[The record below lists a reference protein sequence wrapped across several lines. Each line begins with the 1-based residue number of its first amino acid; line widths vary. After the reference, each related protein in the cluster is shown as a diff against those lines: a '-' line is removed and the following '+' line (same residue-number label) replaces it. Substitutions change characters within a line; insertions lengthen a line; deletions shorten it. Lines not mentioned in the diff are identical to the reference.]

1 MRQQNDPVTIC
12 CLLLLLYLASNYF
25 QALTF
30 NFNLNGL
37 ERREKDVADNNS
49 LIATSLTQDWVVLS
63 MSKCSNND
71 CCQQR
76 PCDDRWHFTWR
87 QWCQHVLTT
96 TTDVNILHVDGDV
109 KVFYQQT
116 TIGVNSVDV
125 MTVDV
130 LHGERAMSKSSSNN
144 DCCQQC
150 RCDDRWH
157 FTRREWCQHVLTI
170 ATAVIRTDRQVWLDL
185 RQNNGDNSI

>member
-76 PCDDRWHFTWR
+76 PCDDR
-87 QWCQHVLTT
+87 
-96 TTDVNILHVDGDV
+96 
-109 KVFYQQT
+109 
-116 TIGVNSVDV
+116 
-125 MTVDV
+125 
-130 LHGERAMSKSSSNN
+130 
-144 DCCQQC
+144 
-150 RCDDRWH
+150 
-157 FTRREWCQHVLTI
+157 
-170 ATAVIRTDRQVWLDL
+170 
-185 RQNNGDNSI
+185 